1 MQPTATPNRR
11 AGKVRIPGGVSLWR
25 DVTVTGEDYKGFD
38 VRVRVV
44 TDGTRIEA
52 DEVCVRRRGGGPA
65 VTSDAL
71 RSITV
76 AAFVRHSLKASEP
89 LIADE
94 TLGGDVDEERFL
106 GDVAAHGLMT
116 FSQRDALRA
125 AGPTAETL
133 RMVATIYQLAYALG
147 EAPTGAVRDSF
158 RIAQS
163 TAGNWIAA
171 ARAAGLLSPTTTPGK
186 AQP

>member
-1 MQPTATPNRR
+1 
-11 AGKVRIPGGVSLWR
+11 
-25 DVTVTGEDYKGFD
+25 
-38 VRVRVV
+38 
-44 TDGTRIEA
+44 
-52 DEVCVRRRGGGPA
+52 
-65 VTSDAL
+65 
-71 RSITV
+71 
-76 AAFVRHSLKASEP
+76 
-89 LIADE
+89 
-94 TLGGDVDEERFL
+94 VDEERFI